1 MTTTIKIFIS
11 ISIHVQNVTLKK
23 YFDYYDLSDKHEVVQ
38 FEFSYELVI
47 QLVILLHQI
56 SVQQL
61 CYQN

>member
-1 MTTTIKIFIS
+1 MIKIFIS

-23 YFDYYDLSDKHEVVQ
+23 YVDYYDLSDKHEVVQ